1 MVAVVIGFDCG
12 RAGPGWGG
20 RRGGKE
26 AAALAR
32 HRLLRVEGAKRRRS
46 RQPKG
51 GIKGPRTHDK
61 HE

>member
-12 RAGPGWGG
+12 RAGGKA
-20 RRGGKE
+20 RRKE